1 MSNSPW
7 PMISVRRFSSTT
19 LTSVAMPMSR
29 SQPCM
34 NWTDCWE
41 VLDSCLANSRNL
53 SGRLPSGIS
62 LTLSPSLSL

>member
-1 MSNSPW
+1 
-7 PMISVRRFSSTT
+7 MISVRRFSSTT

-41 VLDSCLANSRNL
+41 VLDSWRANSRNL

-62 LTLSPSLSL
+62 LTLSPSPSL

>member
-1 MSNSPW
+1 
-7 PMISVRRFSSTT
+7 MISVSRFSSST

-34 NWTDCWE
+34 NWIDCWE
-41 VLDSCLANSRNL
+41 VLDSCLANSRKR

-62 LTLSPSLSL
+62 LTLSPSVSL